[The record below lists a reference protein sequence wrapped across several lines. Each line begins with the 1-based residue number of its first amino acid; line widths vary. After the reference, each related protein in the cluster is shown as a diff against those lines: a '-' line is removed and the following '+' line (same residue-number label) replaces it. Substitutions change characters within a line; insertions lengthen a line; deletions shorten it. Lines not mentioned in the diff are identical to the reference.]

1 MANMSANSSSKPT
14 VIREPIRIPE
24 PEHGLARALR
34 EVMHAFRTI
43 MEGRMRGRGPASSFA
58 HALVMFSLA
67 REPGLSGAQAARR
80 AQVTAQTM
88 NGLLRTLEAAGYVV
102 REQNPENR
110 RADRWFLTQAGL
122 RHLEFGKA
130 VGDEVTRTMLIPL
143 TSSDVNQLCTL
154 LNKCAHA
161 LQASGAADS
170 VSVQRRA
177 RLPRKASKSAASVRS
192 SR

>member
-1 MANMSANSSSKPT
+1 M
-14 VIREPIRIPE
+14 
-24 PEHGLARALR
+24 RA
-34 EVMHAFRTI
+34 H
-43 MEGRMRGRGPASSFA
+43 GPASSFA

-88 NGLLRTLEAAGYVV
+88 NGLLRNLEAAGYVV

-130 VGDEVTRTMLIPL
+130 VGDEVTRMMLIPL
-143 TSSDVNQLCTL
+143 TSSDVNQLCAL
-154 LNKCAHA
+154 LNKCSRA
-161 LQASGAADS
+161 LRVSGAPDS
-170 VSVQRRA
+170 TSSQIGAQKTRRA
-177 RLPRKASKSAASVRS
+177 
-192 SR
+192 

>member
-1 MANMSANSSSKPT
+1 MANMSASASSKSN

-24 PEHGLARALR
+24 PEHGVARAMR

-43 MEGRMRGRGPASSFA
+43 MEGRMRERGPASSFA

-67 REPGLSGAQAARR
+67 HEPGLSGAQAARR

-110 RADRWFLTQAGL
+110 RADRWFLTRAGL

-130 VGDEVTRTMLIPL
+130 VGDEVTRTMLIRL

-154 LNKCAHA
+154 LNKCARA
-161 LQASGAADS
+161 LQANSTADS
-170 VSVQRRA
+170 VTMQRRA
-177 RLPRKASKSAASVRS
+177 RRPRKASK
-192 SR
+192 